1 MAIHTF
7 GYGGGKSVVCLL
19 QFLRHWRR
27 LQPEVWAA
35 ATAATLDG
43 VLAAM
48 PRAAHNDSALQVR
61 VFTPRVCSAVA
72 HAGNSSSSVRCMTVH
87 QHYG

>member
-1 MAIHTF
+1 MACLSPQQCSWCHYAQEPHSSIEANWQHTRL
-7 GYGGGKSVVCLL
+7 GCGGKLLVCLL

-35 ATAATLDG
+35 AVAATLDS

-48 PRAAHNDSALQVR
+48 PRAAHDDSALQVY
-61 VFTPRVCSAVA
+61 
-72 HAGNSSSSVRCMTVH
+72 M
-87 QHYG
+87 